1 MYFIKYF
8 TVFVL
13 LAVQYS
19 FQDTT
24 TLTLSNVAP
33 TPCNASECTTKTR
46 VFNATQQSP
55 TDSVARK
62 KRGLFGKMGGSMAR
76 KILGKAGGKMLS
88 KFL

>member
-1 MYFIKYF
+1 MHFIKYF

-33 TPCNASECTTKTR
+33 TPCNTSECTTKTG

-55 TDSVARK
+55 TDSVTRK
-62 KRGLFGKMGGSMAR
+62 KRGLFGKMGGKMA
-76 KILGKAGGKMLS
+76 KKFLSQAGGKMLS
-88 KFL
+88 KLL